1 MLTPRQKAF
10 KADKPSDW
18 KPCVGDT
25 VFVRTGSG
33 LRRITATACVIG
45 GSLLDDCCE
54 IRIVRVIGG
63 CDIRKQMILPIDDLR
78 PSAMEEKQVKA

>member
-1 MLTPRQKAF
+1 MMATPRQRAF
-10 KADKPSDW
+10 KAEQPTDW
-18 KPCVGDT
+18 KPTIGET

-54 IRIVRVIGG
+54 IRIVRVIGC
-63 CDIRKQMILPIDDLR
+63 CDIRKQLILPIEDLR
-78 PSAMEEKQVKA
+78 PRFPDMGQW

>member
-1 MLTPRQKAF
+1 MMPTPRQKAF
-10 KADKPSDW
+10 KADNPSDW

-33 LRRITATACVIG
+33 LRRITATACVVG

-54 IRIVRVIGG
+54 IRIVRSIG
-63 CDIRKQMILPIDDLR
+63 CYDIRKQLILSIDDLR
-78 PSAMEEKQVKA
+78 PLEK